1 MNKEIFTKAMEVGY
15 YFNMEINSHNDD
27 RTENW
32 TGTEDCAT
40 FAKAIL
46 DFIEEEGGDVS
57 FAFYEIADETITG
70 ICDSMFVVKDHG
82 YDDYCRG
89 FLAGEILGYPYPE
102 TMELVAEAEKRWN
115 ANHGCGYYQEVLND
129 ILKEK
134 EDQLGR

>member
-1 MNKEIFTKAMEVGY
+1 MNRDLFLKAMEVGY
-15 YFNMEINSHNDD
+15 YFDQEINSHNDD

-46 DFIEEEGGDVS
+46 DYAEEEGCDIS
-57 FAFYEIADETITG
+57 FAFYEIVDETITG
-70 ICDSMFVVKDHG
+70 ICDGTFIVKDHG

-89 FLAGEILGYPYPE
+89 FLAGEILGYPNKE

-115 ANHGCGYYQEVLND
+115 SHSNYGYYQEVLNE
-129 ILKEK
+129 IRNE
-134 EDQLGR
+134 EIER